1 MKKIII
7 ASVATM
13 VISGSAL
20 ASFPIIEV
28 GANPMNGVYNNIETA
43 SLKNY
48 ANRNGRNTVSMADIQ
63 AIAKK
68 SAGVSFDDML
78 KKAEA
83 ERQRARSVAGEW
95 NTVSKLIKAA
105 KKDHKAGKKAAAM
118 KKLQTAID
126 HARIGH
132 DQALGQRGAGPRF

>member
-1 MKKIII
+1 MII
-7 ASVATM
+7 ASLATVVM
-13 VISGSAL
+13 SGSAL
-20 ASFPIIEV
+20 ASVPIIEV
-28 GANPMNGVYNNIETA
+28 GPNPVNGIYNNIETA
-43 SLKNY
+43 SITNY
-48 ANRNGRNTVSMADIQ
+48 ANRNGRNTVSIADIQ
-63 AIAKK
+63 AIANK
-68 SAGVSFDDML
+68 SAGASFDDML

-83 ERQRARSVAGEW
+83 ERQRAKSVAGEW

-126 HARIGH
+126 HARIGY